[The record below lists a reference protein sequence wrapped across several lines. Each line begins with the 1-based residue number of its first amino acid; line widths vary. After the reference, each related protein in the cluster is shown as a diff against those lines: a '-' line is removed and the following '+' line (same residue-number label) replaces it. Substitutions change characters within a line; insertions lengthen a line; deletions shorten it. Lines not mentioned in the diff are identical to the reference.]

1 MSESSDVVKAT
12 ILIIALVT
20 IALLNLV
27 LLLKWLGIGIPLI
40 DKLKEISKPI
50 VSLYENFSQALNL
63 VKKMNSFV
71 PGSGELV
78 LFLILILVLAIPAEL
93 LMLIRRRR

>member
-1 MSESSDVVKAT
+1 VSESSDVVKAT